1 MLRHSLLG
9 LLRKAPAH
17 GYDLRAEFES
27 LLGGTWPV
35 NAGQV
40 YATLARLERDGF
52 VECSRVAQEQAP
64 DKKVYELTA
73 SGRLEL
79 KRWLGEPVAGPMR
92 VRDELLVKVLV
103 QMLVSP
109 SGARR
114 LLHAQREAQLRQL
127 SELVVLT
134 EADGTV
140 AATRLVLEGAVLHVE
155 ADLKWLDRCEE
166 RLEELGG

>member
-17 GYDLRAEFES
+17 GYDLKAAFEG

-40 YATLARLERDGF
+40 YSTLARLERDGL
-52 VECSRVAQEQAP
+52 VECSRVAQELVP
-64 DKKVYELTA
+64 DKKVYELTS
-73 SGRLEL
+73 SGELEL
-79 KRWLGEPVAGPMR
+79 KRWLGEPVTGPVR

-103 QMLVSP
+103 QVVVDP
-109 SGARR
+109 SAARG
-114 LLHAQREAQLRQL
+114 LLHAQREVQLRHL
-127 SELVVLT
+127 GELT
-134 EADGTV
+134 ASIEDAEPT
-140 AATRLVLEGAVLHVE
+140 TRLVLEGAALHVE
-155 ADLKWLDRCEE
+155 ADLEWLDRCEE